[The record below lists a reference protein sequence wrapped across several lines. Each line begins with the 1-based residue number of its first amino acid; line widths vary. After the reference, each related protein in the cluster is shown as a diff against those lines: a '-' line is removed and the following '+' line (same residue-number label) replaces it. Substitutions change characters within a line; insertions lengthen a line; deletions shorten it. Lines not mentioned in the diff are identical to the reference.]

1 MDLLEDRYD
10 LEWGRSVYLPFM
22 IELVVQCKSYRDC
35 IKHTMY
41 NLSSDP
47 YITEELLLSHR
58 EFWNWS
64 ELSKTKAI
72 TLDIIARHLDLPWD
86 WSKVSSNPNLT
97 MSFVLSYS
105 IAAWIGLGIF
115 LIEKLV
121 FIWLVWKLVYQYR
134 ET

>member
-1 MDLLEDRYD
+1 
-10 LEWGRSVYLPFM
+10 
-22 IELVVQCKSYRDC
+22 
-35 IKHTMY
+35 MY

-64 ELSKTKAI
+64 ELSKNKAI